1 VLCLCGE
8 ADDYCREFLI
18 IYIYSV
24 FNNVIFLAMRKKC
37 LLIGALMG
45 AYGAAFANADDPNAV
60 MIELKNHTTYS
71 YVLEDS
77 PELRYRNDSLFV
89 KGSVSL
95 SYSFSD
101 VSKYYFARIPMPCG
115 NEGVPEVQ
123 ANEVRVTYLDNK
135 NVLIEGLSESAQ
147 VGLFTVLGELIKQTN
162 SSENGVVQLSL
173 PDIKGVYIVKVND
186 QSIKLIKK

>member
-1 VLCLCGE
+1 
-8 ADDYCREFLI
+8 
-18 IYIYSV
+18 
-24 FNNVIFLAMRKKC
+24 MRKKC
-37 LLIGALMG
+37 LLIGALIGSWG
-45 AYGAAFANADDPNAV
+45 ATFANEDDPNAV
-60 MIELKNHTTYS
+60 MIELKDHTTYS

-77 PELRYRNDSLFV
+77 PKLQYRNDSLIV
-89 KGSVSL
+89 EGSVST

-101 VSKYYFARIPMPCG
+101 VSKYYFAAIPMPCC
-115 NEGVPEVQ
+115 NVGVPEVE